1 MYTHT
6 FIHLYHIHCICVVY
20 IYILTHLD
28 IYITYTLCMCIHT
41 HIHAH
46 THTSGPQIT
55 SFCSTSFHYNI
66 DEKEKILPS
75 WSHSLCGD
83 CVVLSC
89 IHGFFLGTHFFPH
102 SLKQYT
108 FGELACLHFHS
119 LSVCGGG
126 GEWPCDR
133 RASCPGLG
141 PTLCPEL
148 PE

>member
-1 MYTHT
+1 
-6 FIHLYHIHCICVVY
+6 
-20 IYILTHLD
+20 
-28 IYITYTLCMCIHT
+28 MCIHT

-75 WSHSLCGD
+75 WSHCLCGD
-83 CVVLSC
+83 CVFLSC

-102 SLKQYT
+102 SLKQCT
-108 FGELACLHFHS
+108 FGELACLHCPSLAWVCVSATFHGR
-119 LSVCGGG
+119 L
-126 GEWPCDR
+126 
-133 RASCPGLG
+133 SCPGWG

-148 PE
+148 PREALATSNPDQTSWKSMILLVFINLS